1 MKKIVILIFSLF
13 NLLNQDSKIIDSF
26 FSKYTSINTA
36 KIKFEIITKQNNIV
50 KFQNNG
56 EMILIEDS
64 FKIVIDDIKYFFDDK
79 ILYTVIDENYE
90 VNIYDSKENE
100 DFLKNS
106 LISTLNLKELLINLK
121 NEFSYELETITS
133 KNNIN
138 YLLMFKNEGNSD
150 YKILFDSNFD
160 ILDIEIF
167 YEDSNLINKIF
178 LKQLKVNT
186 KFNES
191 EVKIDLDNYKDY
203 FINRLWNY

>member
-90 VNIYDSKENE
+90 VNIYDTQENE
-100 DFLKNS
+100 EFLKNS
-106 LISTLNLKELLINLK
+106 LISTLNLKELVINLK

-160 ILDIEIF
+160 ILNIEIF

-203 FINRLWNY
+203 FINRL

>member
-106 LISTLNLKELLINLK
+106 LISTLNLKELVINLK

-138 YLLMFKNEGNSD
+138 YLLMFKNKGNSD

-203 FINRLWNY
+203 FINRL

>member
-1 MKKIVILIFSLF
+1 MKIIVILIFSLF

-121 NEFSYELETITS
+121 NEFSYELDTIIS
-133 KNNIN
+133 KNDIN
-138 YLLMFKNEGNSD
+138 YMLMFKNEGNSD
-150 YKILFDSNFD
+150 YKILFDSNFN
-160 ILDIEIF
+160 ILNIEIF

-203 FINRLWNY
+203 FINRL

>member
-106 LISTLNLKELLINLK
+106 LISTLNLKELVINLK

-203 FINRLWNY
+203 FINRL

>member
-106 LISTLNLKELLINLK
+106 LISTLNLKELVINLK
-121 NEFSYELETITS
+121 NEFSYEFETITS
-133 KNNIN
+133 KNDKN
-138 YLLMFKNEGNSD
+138 YMLMFKNEGDSD

-160 ILDIEIF
+160 ILNIEIF

-203 FINRLWNY
+203 FINRL

>member
-106 LISTLNLKELLINLK
+106 LISTLNLKELVINLK

-138 YLLMFKNEGNSD
+138 YLLMFKNEGNLD

-203 FINRLWNY
+203 FINRL

>member
-1 MKKIVILIFSLF
+1 MKASNKLQENFYIRKYETRLKIKR
-13 NLLNQDSKIIDSF
+13 LNQLMLLSCNLRYMNKSYQQEENLFI
-26 FSKYTSINTA
+26 SIVSMMDDV
-36 KIKFEIITKQNNIV
+36 Q
-50 KFQNNG
+50 
-56 EMILIEDS
+56 
-64 FKIVIDDIKYFFDDK
+64 VIDDIKYFFDDK

-106 LISTLNLKELLINLK
+106 LISTLNLKELVINLK

-203 FINRLWNY
+203 FINRL

>member
-1 MKKIVILIFSLF
+1 MIMKKIVILIFSLF

-106 LISTLNLKELLINLK
+106 LISTLNLKELVINLK

-203 FINRLWNY
+203 FINRL

>member
-13 NLLNQDSKIIDSF
+13 NLINQDSKIIDSF

-36 KIKFEIITKQNNIV
+36 KIKFEIITKQNNII

-56 EMILIEDS
+56 EIILIEDS
-64 FKIVIDDIKYFFDDK
+64 FKIIIDDIKYFFDDK

-133 KNNIN
+133 KNDIN
-138 YLLMFKNEGNSD
+138 YMLVFKNEGDSD
-150 YKILFDSNFD
+150 YKILFNSSFD
-160 ILDIEIF
+160 ILNIEIF

-186 KFNES
+186 KFNKS

-203 FINRLWNY
+203 FMNRLWNY

>member
-64 FKIVIDDIKYFFDDK
+64 FKIIIDDIKYFFDDK

-90 VNIYDSKENE
+90 VNMYDSKENE

-133 KNNIN
+133 KNDIN
-138 YLLMFKNEGNSD
+138 YMLVFKNEGDSD

-160 ILDIEIF
+160 ILNIEIF

-203 FINRLWNY
+203 FINRL

>member
-138 YLLMFKNEGNSD
+138 YMLMFKNEGNSD

-167 YEDSNLINKIF
+167 YEDSNLIHKIF

>member
-106 LISTLNLKELLINLK
+106 LISTLNLKELVINLK

-138 YLLMFKNEGNSD
+138 YLLMFKNEGDSD

-203 FINRLWNY
+203 FINRL

>member
-56 EMILIEDS
+56 EMILIEES

-106 LISTLNLKELLINLK
+106 LISTLNLKELVINLK
-121 NEFSYELETITS
+121 NEFSYELETITT

-203 FINRLWNY
+203 FINRL

>member
-106 LISTLNLKELLINLK
+106 LISTLNLKELVINLK

-133 KNNIN
+133 KNDIN
-138 YLLMFKNEGNSD
+138 YMLMFKNEGNSD

-203 FINRLWNY
+203 FINRL

>member
-106 LISTLNLKELLINLK
+106 LISTLNLKELVINLK

-160 ILDIEIF
+160 ILDIEFF

-186 KFNES
+186 KLNES

-203 FINRLWNY
+203 FINRL

>member
-1 MKKIVILIFSLF
+1 MKKILILIFSLF

-106 LISTLNLKELLINLK
+106 LISTLNLKELVINLK

-160 ILDIEIF
+160 ILNIEIF

-191 EVKIDLDNYKDY
+191 EVKIDLDNYEDY
-203 FINRLWNY
+203 FINRL

>member
-56 EMILIEDS
+56 EMILIQDS

-106 LISTLNLKELLINLK
+106 LISTLNLKELVINLK

-203 FINRLWNY
+203 FINRL

>member
-106 LISTLNLKELLINLK
+106 LISTLNLKEFLVNLK
-121 NEFSYELETITS
+121 NDFSYELETITS
-133 KNNIN
+133 KNDIN
-138 YLLMFKNEGNSD
+138 YMLMFKNEGDSD

>member
-106 LISTLNLKELLINLK
+106 LISTLNLKELVINLK

-160 ILDIEIF
+160 ILNIEIF

-191 EVKIDLDNYKDY
+191 EVKIDLDNYEDY

>member
-106 LISTLNLKELLINLK
+106 LISTLNLKELVINLK

-191 EVKIDLDNYKDY
+191 EVKIDLDNYEDY
-203 FINRLWNY
+203 FINRL

>member
-160 ILDIEIF
+160 ILNIEIF

-191 EVKIDLDNYKDY
+191 EVKIDLDNYEDY
-203 FINRLWNY
+203 FINRL

>member
-1 MKKIVILIFSLF
+1 MKIIVILIFSLF

-106 LISTLNLKELLINLK
+106 LISTLNLKELVINLK

-160 ILDIEIF
+160 ILNIEIF

-191 EVKIDLDNYKDY
+191 EVKIDLDNYEDY
-203 FINRLWNY
+203 FINRL

>member
-133 KNNIN
+133 KNDIK
-138 YLLMFKNEGNSD
+138 YILVFKNEGNSD

-167 YEDSNLINKIF
+167 YEDSNLIHKIF

-203 FINRLWNY
+203 FINRL

>member
-36 KIKFEIITKQNNIV
+36 KIKFEIITKQNNII

-64 FKIVIDDIKYFFDDK
+64 FKIIIDDIKYFFDDK

-90 VNIYDSKENE
+90 VNMYDSKENE

-133 KNNIN
+133 KNDIN
-138 YLLMFKNEGNSD
+138 YMLVFKNEGDSD
-150 YKILFDSNFD
+150 YKILFNSSFD
-160 ILDIEIF
+160 ILNIEIF

-186 KFNES
+186 KFNKS

-203 FINRLWNY
+203 YINRLWNY

>member
-13 NLLNQDSKIIDSF
+13 NLINQDSKIIDSF

-36 KIKFEIITKQNNIV
+36 KIKFEIITKQNNII

-56 EMILIEDS
+56 EMLLIDDS
-64 FKIVIDDIKYFFDDK
+64 FKIIIDDIKYFFDDK

-133 KNNIN
+133 KNDIN
-138 YLLMFKNEGNSD
+138 YMLVFKNEGDSD
-150 YKILFDSNFD
+150 YKILFNSSFD
-160 ILDIEIF
+160 ILNIEIF
-167 YEDSNLINKIF
+167 YKDSNLINKIF

-191 EVKIDLDNYKDY
+191 EVKIDLANYKDY
-203 FINRLWNY
+203 FINRL

>member
-106 LISTLNLKELLINLK
+106 LISTLNLKEFLVNLK

-133 KNNIN
+133 KNDIN
-138 YLLMFKNEGNSD
+138 YMLMFKNEGDSD

-160 ILDIEIF
+160 ILNIEIF

-203 FINRLWNY
+203 FINRL

>member
-106 LISTLNLKELLINLK
+106 LISTLNLKELVINLK

-160 ILDIEIF
+160 ILNIEIF

>member
-100 DFLKNS
+100 NFLKNS
-106 LISTLNLKELLINLK
+106 LISTLNLKELVINLK

-203 FINRLWNY
+203 FINRL

>member
-90 VNIYDSKENE
+90 VNVYDSKENE

-106 LISTLNLKELLINLK
+106 LISTLNLKELVINLK

-203 FINRLWNY
+203 FINRL

>member
-133 KNNIN
+133 KNDIK
-138 YLLMFKNEGNSD
+138 YILVFKNEGNSD

-160 ILDIEIF
+160 ILNIEIF
-167 YEDSNLINKIF
+167 YEDSNLMNKIL

-186 KFNES
+186 KFNKS
-191 EVKIDLDNYKDY
+191 EVKIDLDNYKNY
-203 FINRLWNY
+203 FINRL

>member
-13 NLLNQDSKIIDSF
+13 NLINQDSKIIDSF

-36 KIKFEIITKQNNIV
+36 KIKFEIITKQNNII

-56 EMILIEDS
+56 EMLLIDDS
-64 FKIVIDDIKYFFDDK
+64 FKIIIDDIKYFFDDK

-106 LISTLNLKELLINLK
+106 LVSTLNLKELLINLK

-133 KNNIN
+133 KNDIN
-138 YLLMFKNEGNSD
+138 YMLVFKNEGDSD
-150 YKILFDSNFD
+150 YKILFNSSFD
-160 ILDIEIF
+160 ILNIEIF
-167 YEDSNLINKIF
+167 YKDSNLINKIF

-191 EVKIDLDNYKDY
+191 EVKIDLANYKDY
-203 FINRLWNY
+203 FINRL

>member
-133 KNNIN
+133 KNDIN
-138 YLLMFKNEGNSD
+138 YMLMFKNEGDSD

-167 YEDSNLINKIF
+167 YEDSNLIHKIF

-203 FINRLWNY
+203 YINRL

>member
-106 LISTLNLKELLINLK
+106 LISTLNLKELLVNLK
-121 NEFSYELETITS
+121 NEFSYEFETITS
-133 KNNIN
+133 KNDKN
-138 YLLMFKNEGNSD
+138 YMLMFKNEGDSD

-160 ILDIEIF
+160 ILNIEIF

-203 FINRLWNY
+203 FINRL

>member
-1 MKKIVILIFSLF
+1 MKKIVILIFSLY

-106 LISTLNLKELLINLK
+106 LISTLNLKELVINLK

-203 FINRLWNY
+203 FINRL

>member
-106 LISTLNLKELLINLK
+106 LISTLNLKELVINLK

-138 YLLMFKNEGNSD
+138 YLLMFKNEGDSD

-160 ILDIEIF
+160 ILNIEIF

-203 FINRLWNY
+203 FINRL

>member
-64 FKIVIDDIKYFFDDK
+64 FKIVIDNIKYFFDDK

-106 LISTLNLKELLINLK
+106 LISTLNLKELVINLK

-203 FINRLWNY
+203 FINRL

>member
-106 LISTLNLKELLINLK
+106 LISTLNLKELVINLK

-160 ILDIEIF
+160 ILNIEIF

-191 EVKIDLDNYKDY
+191 EVKIDLDNYEDY
-203 FINRLWNY
+203 FINRL